1 MAPMGRLAYGHK
13 MNIGPL
19 DHRGVIEY
27 PVSTQESVYGTETI
41 TWTLLAVV
49 WCNVE
54 DGAPSRSESVKLGLN
69 VARDQTTVRYR
80 YRTDVN
86 SAMRITI
93 RGPVDRV
100 LQIVGGPAE
109 LGRHEYS
116 EVTCEEFS
124 S

>member
-1 MAPMGRLAYGHK
+1 
-13 MNIGPL
+13 MNTGPL
-19 DHRGVIEY
+19 DRRIAIEY
-27 PVSTQESVYGTETI
+27 PVSGQDAGYGTPTI
-41 TWTLLAVV
+41 TWALLAVI
-49 WCNVE
+49 WANVVDE
-54 DGAPSRSESVKLGLN
+54 LPSRSEAVKQGLV
-69 VARDQTTVRYR
+69 VARNQIRIRYR

-116 EVTCEEFS
+116 ECICESVS